1 MNEVGSHHG
10 LVGSVTCDLPDNIK
24 TKLHNIS
31 FAMLDLT
38 EGFDE
43 KVSHVLD
50 QNKDVIKYAP
60 DTFSRIARWKYG
72 QHVCNFLSSIESHDH
87 IGIIA
92 LSVTAPIYM
101 LSSVYL
107 TR

>member
-1 MNEVGSHHG
+1 MF
-10 LVGSVTCDLPDNIK
+10 DF
-24 TKLHNIS
+24 TK
-31 FAMLDLT
+31 
-38 EGFDE
+38 GFDE
-43 KVSHVLD
+43 KVSHMLD
-50 QNKDVIKYAP
+50 QIKGITKCAP

-92 LSVTAPIYM
+92 LAVTAPVYM

-107 TR
+107 TREFGRNEQMTTGQQS